1 MIQFNEI
8 FNQSAT
14 TSSSTKTSKISYAS
28 IQHLLFN
35 NRHGTN
41 GKEND
46 ASQEE
51 DEEVDKDKKVK
62 IVVVSTKHLVQ

>member
-1 MIQFNEI
+1 MPLSLWSN
-8 FNQSAT
+8 
-14 TSSSTKTSKISYAS
+14 
-28 IQHLLFN
+28 QHLLFN

-51 DEEVDKDKKVK
+51 DEEVDEDKKVK
-62 IVVVSTKHLVQ
+62 IVVVSTKHLVHMGHMLGKP

>member
-1 MIQFNEI
+1 MPL
-8 FNQSAT
+8 SL
-14 TSSSTKTSKISYAS
+14 Y
-28 IQHLLFN
+28 QHLLFD

-51 DEEVDKDKKVK
+51 DEEVDEDKKVK